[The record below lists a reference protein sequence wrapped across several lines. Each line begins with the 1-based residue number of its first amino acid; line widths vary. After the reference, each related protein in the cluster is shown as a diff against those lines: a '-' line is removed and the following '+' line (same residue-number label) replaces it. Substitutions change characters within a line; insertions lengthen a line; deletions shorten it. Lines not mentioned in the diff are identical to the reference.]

1 MFSIA
6 PSSFDYIAHAYLKNE
21 TTSSME
27 YKTDLIQYPNVYK
40 IKVRIGFTHSRIELT
55 QDRTIYTHNRI
66 GFIHDRIG

>member
-1 MFSIA
+1 
-6 PSSFDYIAHAYLKNE
+6 
-21 TTSSME
+21 ME

-55 QDRTIYTHNRI
+55 HDRTIYTHNRI